1 MKGSTTTRR
10 DWLRLCAAA
19 GASGVFVTPLLAA
32 ERSTP
37 AVSAVDHLLLGVS
50 DLDRGIA
57 WVEKATGVKAAVG
70 GSHPGVGTR
79 NALLSLGGR
88 RYLEIIAPDPAQT
101 AFNFRIDVRK
111 LSEPRLITWAAATKD
126 VDALAKRARE
136 AGLEIFGP
144 QPGSRERPDGKVLRW
159 KTLGV
164 KVDLGADGVDPIP
177 FFIEWASDSLH
188 PSQDSP
194 RGCELRTLDV
204 AHPKPAEVKA
214 VLAKLGIE
222 AAVKSRQRALLV
234 ATLRTPNGTF
244 DLGSTKNG

>member
-1 MKGSTTTRR
+1 MKGNPTTRR

-19 GASGVFVTPLLAA
+19 GASGIIGSPLFGA
-32 ERSTP
+32 ERLTP
-37 AVSAVDHLLLGVS
+37 AVSAADHLLLGVS

-101 AFNFRIDVRK
+101 AFNFRIDLRK
-111 LSEPRLITWAAATKD
+111 LSEPRLITWAAAAKN
-126 VDALAKRARE
+126 VEALAKKARE

-164 KVDLGADGVDPIP
+164 KVDLAADGVDPIP

-194 RGCELRTLDV
+194 PGCELLALDV
-204 AHPKPAEVKA
+204 AHPKPAEVNS

-222 AAVKSRQRALLV
+222 AAAKSRQRALLM
-234 ATLRTPNGTF
+234 ATLRTPKGT
-244 DLGSTKNG
+244 LKLA